1 MMGNNGQTLEEL
13 DRDITNDP
21 QNAKAWAGRGE
32 TYRLMKR
39 YQEALEDFNRA
50 IELKPDYAWAL
61 AHRGETSF
69 LMDAFEGAIEDFN
82 RAIELQPN
90 YIWALAHRGVTY
102 ERIEHYE
109 EALVDLDRAIA
120 LQPDYAWAIA
130 YRCRTYEMLRRYEEA
145 LVEFDRAIALDKSII
160 KENWLAERGL
170 FLSFVGRYAEAMEH
184 YQQALEKDPEDGLI
198 LYWIATL
205 KARWKGLDEAL
216 PEIERAKSVLQA
228 KLAASGSE
236 ASAIIY
242 ELGGLAATQGRKD
255 EALAYLEE
263 SIVGDYF
270 SRRRACHDFAWLDLH
285 QEPRFQKVTN
295 ICSNGQESFYN
306 VEQVGQRQASH

>member
-1 MMGNNGQTLEEL
+1 MMGNNGQTLEKL

-109 EALVDLDRAIA
+109 EALVDLDRAIE

-130 YRCRTYEMLRRYEEA
+130 YRCRTYGMLRRYEEA
-145 LVEFDRAIALDKSII
+145 LVEFDRAIALDKTII
-160 KENWLAERGL
+160 KEDWRAERGL
-170 FLSFVGRYAEAMEH
+170 FLSFMGRYAEAIEH
-184 YQQALEKDPEDGLI
+184 YYRALEDDPKDSLT
-198 LYWIATL
+198 LYWMAIT
-205 KARWKGLDEAL
+205 KARWKGLAEARR
-216 PEIERAKSVLQA
+216 EIEQAQLVLQA
-228 KLAASGSE
+228 KLARMGSQN
-236 ASAIIY
+236 SAVIY
-242 ELGGLAATQGRKD
+242 ELGGLAAIEGRNN

-263 SIVGDYF
+263 AMSLDYYPK
-270 SRRRACHDFAWLDLH
+270 RRAFLDLAWLDLH
-285 QEPRFQKVTN
+285 LEPRFQQLTGYKF
-295 ICSNGQESFYN
+295 S
-306 VEQVGQRQASH
+306 QR